1 MFYLNRT
8 RILYKA
14 CQLKKHFQI
23 FYLLTFKLLQEAQQR
38 ELHGD
43 QTKSEKA
50 MLLKVQKNLKKKNN
64 NIGKK
69 FEHPR
74 KCHNC
79 GKPSH

>member
-1 MFYLNRT
+1 
-8 RILYKA
+8 LYKA

-23 FYLLTFKLLQEAQQR
+23 FDQLTFKLLQEAQQR

-43 QTKSEKA
+43 QTKFEEA
-50 MLLKVQKNLKKKNN
+50 MLLKVQKNLKEKNIASKKK
-64 NIGKK
+64 I
-69 FEHPR
+69 ECPR